1 MAATWTRALVPDR
14 LRKPIDA
21 LHLLRAT
28 GMLGRPA
35 LLLAQLRARR
45 GARRLQ
51 RALFYHRYA
60 TAALLAHEAGVFE
73 ALAGRPLSPDEL
85 ARACDLRPRAAAAL
99 LRILESEGT
108 VAREAERYR
117 LSHVGRVHL
126 LRSAELSMTPTLDI
140 MAAQAAA
147 FADVREGLR
156 TGRPPAQLDIF
167 QPEARC
173 DAFLDAVNDFLYWA
187 GVDLLHRIQLPRVES
202 FIVGSM
208 GVSFSA
214 RVLAR
219 FPNARVTYG
228 CLDHLVREVPRLRTR
243 YGVPDNAVEGMHA
256 HGGDPTADRWG
267 DEAFD
272 LVLLTKKMILEPE
285 QRTGEK
291 FATKAFDVLRP
302 GGVAVLWETVHPTGR
317 PTPLP
322 RAMEAVM
329 DLIASPDGPLNE
341 EHSLREMLAR
351 IGYRDVEVVPCLG
364 GQTTFVVARKPG

>member
-1 MAATWTRALVPDR
+1 MAATWTRALVPKR

-21 LHLLRAT
+21 LRLLRAT
-28 GMLGRPA
+28 GVLGRPA
-35 LLLAQLRARR
+35 LLIAQLRARR
-45 GARRLQ
+45 GAQRLQ

-73 ALAGRPLSPDEL
+73 ALAGHALVPDEL

-99 LRILESEGT
+99 LRILESQEIVVRDG
-108 VAREAERYR
+108 EAYG
-117 LSHVGRVHL
+117 LSHLGRVHL
-126 LRSAELSMTPTLDI
+126 LRSAELSMAPTLDI

-147 FADVREGLR
+147 FSDVREGLR
-156 TGRPPAQLDIF
+156 TGRPPAELDIF
-167 QPEARC
+167 RPDARC

-187 GVDLLHRIQLPRVES
+187 GVDLLHQIQLPRVES
-202 FIVGSM
+202 LIVGSM

-214 RVLAR
+214 RVLER

-228 CLDHLVREVPRLRTR
+228 CLEHLVREVPRLRER
-243 YGVPDNAVEGMHA
+243 YHVPEAAVEGMHA
-256 HGGDPTADRWG
+256 HGGDPAADRWG

-302 GGVAVLWETVHPTGR
+302 GGAAILWETVHPSDR

-329 DLIASPDGPLNE
+329 DLIASPDGPLNDE
-341 EHSLREMLAR
+341 RDLRAMLAR

-364 GQTTFVVARKPG
+364 GQTTFVVARKPS